1 MATNLLQ
8 HQQAL
13 VMTWNRSSS
22 TKNMV
27 SLDGWVMKCNAT
39 ERKTI
44 LSFDRFLTAFEIS
57 PQASP

>member
-22 TKNMV
+22 TEKGHGEP
-27 SLDGWVMKCNAT
+27 GWLGYEMQRHREENNSV
-39 ERKTI
+39 I
-44 LSFDRFLTAFEIS
+44 
-57 PQASP
+57 